1 MERAIH
7 YVRASRSLA
16 VGEIGSPDRFL
27 ACDLKTGV
35 REDVYV
41 RGPDRATA
49 ISQAEGEAKE
59 EMNQRR

>member
-1 MERAIH
+1 M
-7 YVRASRSLA
+7 
-16 VGEIGSPDRFL
+16 GEIGSPDRFL